1 MFHTARSVFKQL
13 CLMARHIFYVISF
26 SLINDKTTGSGIMTL
41 TVYMLYSTISNPL
54 FTSVQ
59 RTYWTHVF
67 VPGKS
72 YLTLDCDSSCDS
84 RVGEWLLPVDSGR
97 DRLPG
102 GGMLWEEPELP
113 GRRVGGTGF
122 QEGVACCGRSQS
134 YQVGGWAGQAPR
146 GWHAVGGAR
155 TTR

>member
-1 MFHTARSVFKQL
+1 
-13 CLMARHIFYVISF
+13 
-26 SLINDKTTGSGIMTL
+26 MTL
-41 TVYMLYSTISNPL
+41 TVCMLYSTISNPL
-54 FTSVQ
+54 FTPVQ
-59 RTYWTHVF
+59 RIYRTHVF

-113 GRRVGGTGF
+113 GRRVGGTGS
-122 QEGVACCGRSQS
+122 QGVA
-134 YQVGGWAGQAPR
+134 
-146 GWHAVGGAR
+146 
-155 TTR
+155 